1 MHTLVVQ
8 VITYGTSKA
17 NFWWVKYFRKWHLSV
32 KMKIYTLYTLC
43 YRSGIETRLQNA
55 VFHLLRTKAPGPW
68 VIHSHQTRQQ
78 EPLAYMLKIQVRTK
92 EGAEEKNNAAST
104 KQKKDLLSIFCLF
117 FQSQWER
124 RILKSLNSMCSELG
138 LCLAKPRCK
147 DEQNEYASK
156 WNELSTLDIDLSL
169 FRPVYAPKDFL
180 EILTQVLCLHVTH
193 ICWA

>member
-1 MHTLVVQ
+1 MLQ
-8 VITYGTSKA
+8 VWYWNTSSK
-17 NFWWVKYFRKWHLSV
+17 RRLS
-32 KMKIYTLYTLC
+32 
-43 YRSGIETRLQNA
+43 
-55 VFHLLRTKAPGPW
+55 
-68 VIHSHQTRQQ
+68 
-78 EPLAYMLKIQVRTK
+78 PLADQSSGSMGDPFPSDSTTRAFGLHAQNTSK
-92 EGAEEKNNAAST
+92 EGAEKNNAASA